1 MYFRLDEYKYVFI
14 GVFLCIYC
22 LYIVCLSC
30 VTHKPA
36 CNLFDMMIKYVAEK
50 QRKQAKGLI
59 VFSQG
64 NKVLKKIKIN
74 NDQLST
80 DQNIK

>member
-1 MYFRLDEYKYVFI
+1 MNTNMCSLVYFYVFT
-14 GVFLCIYC
+14 VLHK

-50 QRKQAKGLI
+50 QRKQAKGLL